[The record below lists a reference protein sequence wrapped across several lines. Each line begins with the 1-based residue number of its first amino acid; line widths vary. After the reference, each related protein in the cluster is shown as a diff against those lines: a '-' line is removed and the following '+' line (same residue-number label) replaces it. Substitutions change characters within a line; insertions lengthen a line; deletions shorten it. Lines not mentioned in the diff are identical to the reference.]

1 MAIKRRLKQVL
12 GSNDIDLLDSDT
24 AAHVGHALT
33 TLLKDSIFCHFHFSR
48 EWSPD
53 VPTRGAS
60 GAVSMIAA
68 HGTQTALDVL
78 LEIHTGA
85 TASLRE
91 AVTVL

>member
-1 MAIKRRLKQVL
+1 ML

-53 VPTRGAS
+53 VPTRE
-60 GAVSMIAA
+60 
-68 HGTQTALDVL
+68 H
-78 LEIHTGA
+78 LEP
-85 TASLRE
+85 S
-91 AVTVL
+91 V

>member
-1 MAIKRRLKQVL
+1 MEDYEPIDGLNLAEGFARFGSEALSDIKRRLKQVL

-53 VPTRGAS
+53 VPTRE
-60 GAVSMIAA
+60 
-68 HGTQTALDVL
+68 HP
-78 LEIHTGA
+78 EP
-85 TASLRE
+85 SL
-91 AVTVL
+91 